1 MIIVTG
7 GAGFIGSNLVKTLN
21 EQGRDDIVIVDNL
34 TNADKSRNLSG
45 LRVLDFIDKIEFSKA
60 LDEGVF
66 DSEKIEVIYHQG
78 ACTDTMEYN
87 GKYMMENNFDY
98 SKQLLHF
105 CLDRKIPFIYASS
118 ASVYG
123 SGKNGFTEL
132 PESEQALNVYAYSKL
147 LFDRYVERFLH
158 DVKSQ
163 VVGLRYFNVF
173 GMQENHKKH
182 MASMVYQMFRQMQ
195 SSGRI
200 RLYQGVDG
208 YADGEQQRDFI
219 YVRDVVKV
227 NLFFARNPQISG
239 IFNCGT
245 GKASTFNALARG
257 VLNHF
262 KSGEIEYIP
271 FPETLR
277 GKYQNHTEA
286 DTKKLLDAGYD
297 GGFTSL
303 DEAVAE
309 YCSFLENSDGYLD

>member
-7 GAGFIGSNLVKTLN
+7 GAGFIGSNLIKALN
-21 EQGRDDIVIVDNL
+21 ELGRDEIVVVDNL
-34 TNADKSRNLSG
+34 TNAGKSRNLSG
-45 LRVLDFIDKIEFSKA
+45 VRILDFIDKIEFCRSLEEGAFKSKN
-60 LDEGVF
+60 
-66 DSEKIEVIYHQG
+66 IEIIYHQG

-98 SKQLLHF
+98 SKKLLHF
-105 CLDRKIPFIYASS
+105 CLEREVPLIYASS

-123 SGKNGFTEL
+123 SGKNGFTES

-147 LFDRYVERFLH
+147 LFDRYVERFLR
-158 DVKSQ
+158 DAKSQ

-173 GMQENHKKH
+173 GMQENHKNH

-195 SSGRI
+195 ASGRI
-200 RLYQGVDG
+200 RLYEGVDG

-245 GKASTFNALARG
+245 GQASTFNSLARG

-262 KSGEIEYIP
+262 KRGEIEYIA

-277 GKYQNHTEA
+277 GKYQNHTQA
-286 DTKKLLDAGYD
+286 DTARLLAAGYD
-297 GGFTSL
+297 GGFMPL
-303 DEAVAE
+303 DDAVAE
-309 YCSFLENSDGYLD
+309 YCEFLDKNDGYLE